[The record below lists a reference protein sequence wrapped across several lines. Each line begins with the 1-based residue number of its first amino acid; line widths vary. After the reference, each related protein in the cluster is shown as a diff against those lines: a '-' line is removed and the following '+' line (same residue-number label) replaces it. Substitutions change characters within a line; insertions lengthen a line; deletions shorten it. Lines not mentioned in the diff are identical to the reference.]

1 MTLGVAHGMAV
12 YGQPPTLNDKTRKVV
27 IDVDNNQALGYM
39 LLACKE
45 LGYTKEQARELYK
58 AMYYQFDMKTEG
70 EAEKQGFEW
79 YYEDL

>member
-45 LGYTKEQARELYK
+45 VGMDKEQVRLLIRE
-58 AMYYQFDMKTEG
+58 MYFQFDMKTEE